1 MSASPQSWHDRFERL
16 LRPRSVAVVG
26 ASPNASFA
34 TQILTSLFRYG
45 FPGQIAA
52 VNPKYDRVLDAPCYP
67 SLLDV
72 PGELDLVIVGVA
84 HRLVPSILEQCE
96 RRAVGGVCIVTS
108 GFSEISGEAGA
119 ERQRELAAW
128 AARTG
133 IPVIGPNCLG
143 FLNAHAK
150 LAPLPPYWETLIPGE
165 VGAVLQSGMM
175 APATLLPLL
184 ARGIGVSVAVTVG
197 NEAVV
202 DAADVI
208 RYLAEDDVTRVIA
221 CFTEQIKDPAK
232 FVAACEAAADRR
244 VPIVMLKIGRSEGAR
259 RAARAHT
266 GSLVGSDAV
275 IDVLLRRHGV
285 TRVTSLS

>member
-1 MSASPQSWHDRFERL
+1 
-16 LRPRSVAVVG
+16 
-26 ASPNASFA
+26 
-34 TQILTSLFRYG
+34 
-45 FPGQIAA
+45 
-52 VNPKYDRVLDAPCYP
+52 
-67 SLLDV
+67 
-72 PGELDLVIVGVA
+72 
-84 HRLVPSILEQCE
+84 
-96 RRAVGGVCIVTS
+96 
-108 GFSEISGEAGA
+108 
-119 ERQRELAAW
+119 
-128 AARTG
+128 
-133 IPVIGPNCLG
+133 
-143 FLNAHAK
+143 
-150 LAPLPPYWETLIPGE
+150 
-165 VGAVLQSGMM
+165 MM

-208 RYLAEDDVTRVIA
+208 RYLAEDDATRVIA

-275 IDVLLRRHGV
+275 IDVLLRRLGV
-285 TRVTSLS
+285 TRVDSLGELHEAVAIFHARKLPRGRGVAAISVSGGIGGLLADQASDLGVDFPPLPEETARQLVETVPEYGSVGNPLDVTGQGVFEADILSGSLDLL